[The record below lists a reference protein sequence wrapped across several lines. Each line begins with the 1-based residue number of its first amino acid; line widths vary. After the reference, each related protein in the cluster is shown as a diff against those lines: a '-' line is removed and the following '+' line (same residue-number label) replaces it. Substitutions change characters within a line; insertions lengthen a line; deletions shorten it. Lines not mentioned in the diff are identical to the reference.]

1 VTFSSTGGIT
11 KKRKK
16 VQLKRSQ
23 IHRAQKALERADI
36 VADRLQVKVH
46 KSEGRSKVIK
56 HRKKEWEDVNHG
68 IGLVKGRKGG
78 LELLEDMAGD
88 TPQEYEGTVIPVAEN
103 TRYGDG
109 EVLLDPPEPE
119 IALPLRTTLV
129 QPNPLKKTA
138 PQPVLQ
144 TLDDI
149 PDI

>member
-1 VTFSSTGGIT
+1 
-11 KKRKK
+11 
-16 VQLKRSQ
+16 
-23 IHRAQKALERADI
+23 LERADI

-46 KSEGRSKVIK
+46 KSEGRSKVIR

-68 IGLVKGRKGG
+68 IGFVKGRKGG
-78 LELLEDMAGD
+78 FELLEDMAGD
-88 TPQEYEGTVIPVAEN
+88 APQESEGTVIPVAEN

-109 EVLLDPPEPE
+109 DVSLDPPELE
-119 IALPLRTTLV
+119 VALPLRTTLV
-129 QPNPLKKTA
+129 QQEPMKKPA